1 MNNLYEKAQEAAEFI
16 RSAYAQAPR
25 CAVVLGSGL
34 GAFAD
39 RLGGSVKIP
48 YQQIPHF
55 PVSTAVGHAGR
66 LVLGQCDGVDVVAM
80 QGRFHAYEG
89 WTMQQVTFPIR
100 VFGLL
105 GIKALVLTNM
115 AGGVNLNYTA
125 GTLMLIKDHINL
137 MGMNPLCGQ
146 NDERF
151 GPRFPDMT
159 YVYSEAYRTIAKREA
174 ATLSVP
180 LQEGVYLALSGPSYE
195 TPAEIRMV
203 RVLGAD
209 AVGMSTVPEAIV
221 GRHMG
226 MEILGISLISNMAAG
241 VLDQPLHHQEVLDMG
256 ERMGGVLTELLQRII
271 PKLVN
276 P

>member
-1 MNNLYEKAQEAAEFI
+1 MNNLYEKAQEAAEFV

-105 GIKALVLTNM
+105 GVKTLVLTNM

-159 YVYSEAYRTIAKREA
+159 YVYCEAYRAIAKREA
-174 ATLSVP
+174 ATLNVP

-226 MEILGISLISNMAAG
+226 MEILGVSLISNMAAG

-256 ERMGGVLTELLQRII
+256 ERMGGVLTDLLQRVI

>member
-16 RSAYAQAPR
+16 RSAYAQPPA
-25 CAVVLGSGL
+25 CAVILGSGL
-34 GAFAD
+34 GAFAEELTD
-39 RLGGSVKIP
+39 SVKIP

-55 PVSTAVGHAGR
+55 PISTAVGHAGR

-80 QGRFHAYEG
+80 QGRFHIYEG
-89 WTMQQVTFPIR
+89 WTAQQVTFPIR

-105 GIKALVLTNM
+105 GVKTLVLTNM
-115 AGGVNLNYTA
+115 AGGVNLRYTA
-125 GTLMLIKDHINL
+125 GTIMLIKDHINL
-137 MGMNPLCGQ
+137 MGINPLCGQ

-159 YVYSEAYRTIAKREA
+159 HVYSEAYRAIAKREA
-174 ATLSVP
+174 VSLNVE

-195 TPAEIRMV
+195 TPAEIRML
-203 RVLGAD
+203 RILGAD

-221 GRHMG
+221 ARHMG
-226 MEILGISLISNMAAG
+226 MEILGLSLISNMAAG
-241 VLDQPLHHQEVLDMG
+241 VLDQVLHHQEVLDMG
-256 ERMGGVLTELLQRII
+256 ERMGSVLTRLLQRVV

-276 P
+276 G

>member
-1 MNNLYEKAQEAAEFI
+1 MNNLYEKAQEAAQFI
-16 RSAYAQAPR
+16 RSAYAQPPA
-25 CAVVLGSGL
+25 CAVILGSGL
-34 GAFAD
+34 GAFAEELSD
-39 RLGGSVKIP
+39 SVTIP

-55 PVSTAVGHAGR
+55 PISTAVGHAGR
-66 LVLGQCDGVDVVAM
+66 LVLGRCDDVDVVAM
-80 QGRFHAYEG
+80 QGRFHIYEG
-89 WTMQQVTFPIR
+89 WTAQQVTFPIR

-105 GIKALVLTNM
+105 GVKTLVLTNM
-115 AGGVNLNYTA
+115 AGGVNLSYTA
-125 GTLMLIKDHINL
+125 GTIMLIKDHINL

-159 YVYSEAYRTIAKREA
+159 YVYSEAYRAIAKREA
-174 ATLSVP
+174 ASLNVE

-203 RVLGAD
+203 RILGAD

-221 GRHMG
+221 ARHMG
-226 MEILGISLISNMAAG
+226 MEILGVSLISNMAAG

-256 ERMGGVLTELLQRII
+256 ERMGSVLTKLLQRVV
-271 PKLVN
+271 PKLIHE
-276 P
+276 